1 MLPND
6 FPYRFFN
13 PLTSR
18 HREDYIHVLL
28 SIEIV
33 LEEAKRIALPRTALL
48 SELRRRFQRENYALD
63 ISDEDDYDD
72 EISGD
77 PEQDYLA
84 FTVRLLLRSGWID
97 LDETG
102 DYASDLLFLTQYG
115 KKLTIFLKD
124 LARSEDQ
131 SGHVVNTYS
140 NLQQIRS
147 MPENG
152 LICIQNAYES
162 TQRLLTNL
170 EMMYAKIKK
179 YYAAVLENT
188 KPEELLA
195 GHLYGYVK
203 DVVDKL
209 IFPIKVDDSVDR
221 FKGRILNV
229 IQDIQSDTAL
239 LERMV
244 AAATQTK
251 RVVSQEDGLAQILKM
266 LNYIQYNF
274 GDIESY
280 IQQLDDKNQTYI
292 RITRQK
298 LTYMLSMDTSI
309 KGDIAA
315 LLKDA
320 KNRPE
325 ENWLMLSQCFRMFD
339 VRQVMDDS
347 FYHPR
352 KRHNRGSGDPLEIE
366 PPSEVDPDEIEA
378 IIDTRAARFTN
389 AKVNAYA
396 SGMLADREFFA
407 AADMP
412 LQGDDDYLMSIFLAL
427 NSTDQRSSYILE
439 DGDDLVKKGN
449 YSIPAFTLKRKEKM
463 KL

>member
-13 PLTSR
+13 PLTSK

-48 SELRRRFQRENYALD
+48 SELRRRFHRENYALD
-63 ISDEDDYDD
+63 VSDEEDYD
-72 EISGD
+72 EEPSGD
-77 PEQDYLA
+77 PEQDHLS
-84 FTVRLLLRSGWID
+84 FTVRLFLRSGWID
-97 LDETG
+97 LDESG
-102 DYASDLLFLTQYG
+102 DYASDILFLTQYG
-115 KKLTIFLKD
+115 KKLTIFLKE
-124 LARSEDQ
+124 LATTDDQ
-131 SGHVVNTYS
+131 SGHVVNTFS
-140 NLQQIRS
+140 NLQQIRN
-147 MPENG
+147 MPDNG
-152 LICIQNAYES
+152 MICIQNAYES

-221 FKGRILNV
+221 FKGPILNV

-239 LERMV
+239 LERM
-244 AAATQTK
+244 AAAAVQTK
-251 RVVSQEDGLAQILKM
+251 RAASQEDGLAQILQM

-274 GDIESY
+274 SDIESY
-280 IQQLDDKNQTYI
+280 IQQLDEKNQTYI

-309 KGDIAA
+309 KGDIVT

-320 KNRPE
+320 KDRPE
-325 ENWLMLSQCFRMFD
+325 DWLMLSPCFQLFD
-339 VRQVMDDS
+339 VRQVMEGS

-352 KRHNRGSGDPLEIE
+352 KRHTHSGGEPLEIE
-366 PPSEVDPDEIEA
+366 PPAEINPDEAEA
-378 IIDTRAARFTN
+378 IIDTRAAQFTS
-389 AKVNAYA
+389 AKINSYA
-396 SGMLADREFFA
+396 KGVLANRA
-407 AADMP
+407 SITAADIP
-412 LQGDDDYLMSIFLAL
+412 LQGDDDYLMAIFLAL
-427 NSTDQRSSYILE
+427 NSTDYRSSYVLE
-439 DGDDLVKKGN
+439 DGDGLVKRGK
-449 YSIPAFTLKRKEKM
+449 YSIPAFTLKRKEK
-463 KL
+463 